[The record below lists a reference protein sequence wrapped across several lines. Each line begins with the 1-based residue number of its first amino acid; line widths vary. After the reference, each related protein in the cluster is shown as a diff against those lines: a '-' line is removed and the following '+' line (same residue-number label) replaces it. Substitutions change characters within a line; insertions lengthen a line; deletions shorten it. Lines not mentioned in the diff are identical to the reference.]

1 MQTASESFLR
11 EAEGL
16 PAGTPCRHCS
26 SALIIDRSSP
36 LPTDN
41 LFQEMNVQ
49 TYLLENPWPIG
60 LVSGSLMLI
69 LLIAFLRQG
78 DGRLGV
84 AALVALVVTGGV
96 FGLDY
101 LVTTPAEHG
110 ERVVGLMVE
119 SAEEGDPDAVLEHVA
134 PDASLHLG
142 DIRRPG
148 RSFKE
153 LERSLRSLERANRIT
168 DNWVTR
174 LSGENLGEDRAIV
187 SLACITT
194 TTSSYGSVPTTW
206 SFELER
212 GDDGTWKVTRVVFES
227 LMGKPPSRPI

>member
-1 MQTASESFLR
+1 MQTYF
-11 EAEGL
+11 
-16 PAGTPCRHCS
+16 
-26 SALIIDRSSP
+26 
-36 LPTDN
+36 
-41 LFQEMNVQ
+41 
-49 TYLLENPWPIG
+49 LENPWPIG
-60 LVSGSLMLI
+60 LVSGSLTLI

-78 DGRLGV
+78 DGRLGL
-84 AALVALVVTGGV
+84 AALGALVVTGGV
-96 FGLDY
+96 FGLDFV
-101 LVTTPAEHG
+101 VTTPAEHG

-119 SAEEGDPDAVLEHVA
+119 SAEEGDPDAVLVHVA
-134 PDASLHLG
+134 PNASLHLG

-174 LSGENLGEDRAIV
+174 LSGENLGEDRALV